1 MGEIQQNDFA
11 LYIVAVYDGAVIGYG
26 GMWLIFNEAHIT
38 NVAVRPD
45 LRGKNIG
52 KALMLE
58 IIRQAVLR
66 GADSM
71 TLEVRPSNKIARR
84 LYQGL
89 GFKER
94 GVRKHY
100 YADTNEDAI
109 IMWKENLP
117 AQEFKFFR
125 RQEKC
130 LKLMPRCAGSG
141 PYPASDLSSCLML
154 YPLPHGS
161 YADINTWAISSSTGY
176 CQIRR
181 PSAVV

>member
-1 MGEIQQNDFA
+1 MAVAFEKMSAAHLDQVLEIEKVSFPTPWSRDSFMGEIQQNDFA

-117 AQEFKFFR
+117 AQGFKFFHAGR
-125 RQEKC
+125 R
-130 LKLMPRCAGSG
+130 
-141 PYPASDLSSCLML
+141 
-154 YPLPHGS
+154 
-161 YADINTWAISSSTGY
+161 N
-176 CQIRR
+176 
-181 PSAVV
+181 V

>member
-1 MGEIQQNDFA
+1 MAVAFEKMSAAHLDQVLEIEKVSFPTPWSRDSFMGEIQQNDFA

-71 TLEVRPSNKIARR
+71 TLEVRPSNKTARR

-100 YADTNEDAI
+100 YVDTNEDAI

-117 AQEFKFFR
+117 AQEFKFFHAGR
-125 RQEKC
+125 R
-130 LKLMPRCAGSG
+130 
-141 PYPASDLSSCLML
+141 
-154 YPLPHGS
+154 
-161 YADINTWAISSSTGY
+161 N
-176 CQIRR
+176 
-181 PSAVV
+181 V

>member
-1 MGEIQQNDFA
+1 MAVAFEKMSAAHLDQVLEIEKVSFPTPWSRDSFMGEIQQNDFA

-58 IIRQAVLR
+58 IIRQAVIR
-66 GADSM
+66 GANSM
-71 TLEVRPSNKIARR
+71 TLEVRPSNKTARR

-89 GFKER
+89 GFEER

-100 YADTNEDAI
+100 YVDTNEDAI

-117 AQEFKFFR
+117 AQEFKFFHAGR
-125 RQEKC
+125 R
-130 LKLMPRCAGSG
+130 
-141 PYPASDLSSCLML
+141 
-154 YPLPHGS
+154 
-161 YADINTWAISSSTGY
+161 N
-176 CQIRR
+176 
-181 PSAVV
+181 V